1 MNELAPKRHHAAR
14 CPACQLQ
21 LCKSR
26 ESLPHAALKVAD
38 SSIVSYDKL
47 DKSHHALYMCEN
59 CTAVLVHSLD
69 IRESGWRQFK

>member
-1 MNELAPKRHHAAR
+1 MNELSSKRAYLTR

-47 DKSHHALYMCEN
+47 NREQHALYLCES
-59 CTAVLVHSLD
+59 CSTVLIHSLD
-69 IRESGWRQFK
+69 IREAGWRQFK

>member
-1 MNELAPKRHHAAR
+1 MNELSAKRAHTAR

-26 ESLPHAALKVAD
+26 EALPHTALKVAD
-38 SSIVSYDKL
+38 RSIVSYDKL
-47 DKSHHALYMCEN
+47 DKAQHALYMCEN
-59 CTAVLVHSLD
+59 CSTVLVHSLD

>member
-1 MNELAPKRHHAAR
+1 MNELSLKRTNVAR

-26 ESLPHAALKVAD
+26 ESLPHGALKVAD

-47 DKSHHALYMCEN
+47 DKAQHALYMCET
-59 CTAVLVHSLD
+59 CAAVLVHSLD